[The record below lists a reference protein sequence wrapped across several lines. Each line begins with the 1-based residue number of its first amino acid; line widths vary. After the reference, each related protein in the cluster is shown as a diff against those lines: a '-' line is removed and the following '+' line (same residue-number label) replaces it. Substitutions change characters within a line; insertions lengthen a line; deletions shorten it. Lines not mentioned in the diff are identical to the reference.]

1 MSETL
6 NKQSTLCS
14 RVHEMQPKLQGWF
27 VGQQP
32 VLLLGAVE
40 HCGPC
45 RAVCHPG
52 LSCVVTGG
60 GHQNQ
65 FCWTPFRETTITS
78 AQVPFVGPTGC
89 FYCEGRDL
97 CIGAC
102 SRKESAVFSWLEACP
117 QVNLLL
123 F

>member
-6 NKQSTLCS
+6 NKQSTCS

-78 AQVPFVGPTGC
+78 QCSLCGPYWM
-89 FYCEGRDL
+89 F
-97 CIGAC
+97 
-102 SRKESAVFSWLEACP
+102 
-117 QVNLLL
+117 LL
-123 F
+123 